1 MAAAK
6 SLTPTHRRPR
16 NFMTAPIPFPSKWV
30 CCECRG
36 NAYLPTGPGGA
47 LEPCKTCRPHEWCAR
62 CNGSGELVLG
72 MDASDL
78 TGGTLVI
85 VSCPDCQP
93 TEPDRYDLPAALLA

>member
-1 MAAAK
+1 
-6 SLTPTHRRPR
+6 
-16 NFMTAPIPFPSKWV
+16 MTAPIPFPSKWV
-30 CCECRG
+30 CEDCK
-36 NAYLPTGPGGA
+36 GA
-47 LEPCKTCRPHEWCAR
+47 EWWPDGSPCLTCRPMDCRR